1 MKKFS
6 RRSIRNRILLGIL
19 SVPALSVV
27 IFVVWSLDFI
37 DKTALKQAQEKV
49 ELDLNSGRVIYNE
62 ELQSLCDL
70 VLYQAMRPSIV
81 SGITGRKRADLKV
94 QLDEMVHLESTDI
107 LVATDSKGVV
117 VARAGKLDFCDDDLS
132 TDKLISKAL
141 KGARVAATDL
151 LSLERLAH
159 EGSELAERARIK
171 IVPTPRAKL
180 AKRPEYLDGGMV
192 LAAAQPVTDRG
203 KVVGALYAAKLLNRN
218 FAIVDKTRDTVYRD
232 RLYKG
237 RMVGTATIF
246 QGETRISTNVK
257 RSNGTRAIGTCI
269 SAEVGEACLD
279 KGQRWIGRAFVV
291 NDWYITAYEPIY
303 DIDKNTIG
311 VLYVGTLESPYVGLK
326 QDLFGQIALFII
338 GITPFG
344 VLISIFVS
352 KKIVRPIK
360 ELAGASE
367 KIAEGDYTKR
377 AIIESEDE
385 IGMLASSF
393 NRMAESVQTK
403 TDALNEAQRS
413 LYDYSKNLE
422 RLVEERTQRLLAT
435 EMRYA
440 NLFEIANDA
449 FFTIDK
455 DCIFTSINDYGASL
469 AGYPKEEILGRM
481 TLLGIVHGDDQAR
494 IRSMIDRVFAGRTST
509 VGISFRIIDKTGKEK
524 IVEMNISVLKG
535 SATDTEILGIA
546 RDVTERRR
554 LEEEVARTRDELQVL
569 FNSITDGINV
579 VDRNYSIIKANA
591 GMAKQRGIPVGN
603 MIGRKCYKVFHDRDG
618 RCKRCLVEET
628 FRTGDPA
635 FETRERTRTDGTT
648 ITVDVFTF
656 PIFNNDN
663 QVIQAVE
670 YSRDVTEGKQLEKH
684 LFQVTKMES
693 IGVLAGGIAHDFN
706 NLLSGILGYA
716 SLFKVK
722 LDEGNP
728 LFKYAD
734 TIEQSALKAARLTQ
748 QLLTFSRGGE
758 SHRETTNV
766 NRIAEETS
774 QLLERTLDKNIIIRK
789 KLNSDT
795 WPIEADPSQIEQVLL
810 NICIN
815 ARDAMPSGGILA
827 IKTEN
832 VLIPCDHQAA
842 CLLAAVDGK
851 YVKISISDT
860 GLGIDKGIQDK
871 IFDPFFTTKDKTKG
885 TGLGLSVVYGV
896 VKNHEGCIHVES
908 EVLKGTTFDIYLPA
922 SEKELTD
929 NSIDA
934 APNEFV
940 RGDETILLIDDEQII
955 RELGK
960 EILENSGYK
969 VMLASDGIEAL
980 TLYENLK
987 KEIALVILDMIMPRL
1002 GGIETFDR
1010 LRLMNPAVKV
1020 IVSSGYSADG
1030 HYQAVLRNGARGFI
1044 QKPYKIRDLTK
1055 IVRQVLDQ
1063 E

>member
-1 MKKFS
+1 MTKFS
-6 RRSIRNRILLGIL
+6 SKSIRNRILLGIL
-19 SVPALSVV
+19 SVPALSVI
-27 IFVVWSLDFI
+27 IFIVWSLDFI

-49 ELDLNSGRVIYNE
+49 ELDLNSGRVIYTE
-62 ELQSLCDL
+62 ELESLCDL

-81 SGITGRKRADLKV
+81 SGIISEDRKRLKA
-94 QLDEMVHLESTDI
+94 QLNELKRLESTDI
-107 LVATDSKGVV
+107 LLATDNRGVV
-117 VARAGKLDFCDDDLS
+117 IARAGESDICGDDLS
-132 TDKLISKAL
+132 RDRLVSKAL
-141 KGARVAATDL
+141 RGMRVVATDL
-151 LSLERLAH
+151 LSLERLAR
-159 EGSELAERARIK
+159 EGPELAERAHIRI
-171 IVPTPRAKL
+171 ISTPRAKP
-180 AKRPEYLDGGMV
+180 AKRPEYLDNGMV
-192 LAAAQPVTDRG
+192 LAAAQPIMEHGR
-203 KVVGALYAAKLLNRN
+203 VVGIVYAAKLLNRN

-246 QGETRISTNVK
+246 QGEVRISTNVK
-257 RSNGTRAIGTCI
+257 RSDGTRAMGTCI
-269 SAEVGEACLD
+269 SAEVGEACLE
-279 KGQRWIGRAFVV
+279 KGKRWIGRAFVV

-303 DIDKNTIG
+303 DIDRNIIG

-326 QDLFGQIALFII
+326 QDLFAQIALFII

-344 VLISIFVS
+344 VVISIFVS

-367 KIAEGDYTKR
+367 KLAEGDYTRR

-403 TDALNEAQRS
+403 TEALNDAQRS

-422 RLVEERTQRLLAT
+422 RLVEERTQKLLAT

-449 FFTIDK
+449 FFTIDR
-455 DCIFTSINDYGASL
+455 DCIFTSINDYGANLS
-469 AGYPKEEILGRM
+469 GYSKEEILGKM
-481 TLLGIVHGDDQAR
+481 TLPGIVHEGDQVR
-494 IRSMIDRVFAGRTST
+494 IRSMIERVFAGQTPT
-509 VGISFRIIDKTGKEK
+509 VGISFRIIDKTGQEK

-535 SATDTEILGIA
+535 SATETEILGIA
-546 RDVTERRR
+546 RDVTERRK

-579 VDRNYSIIKANA
+579 VDQNYAIIKANA
-591 GMAKQRGIPVGN
+591 GMAKQRGIPVEN
-603 MIGRKCYKVFHDRDG
+603 MIGRKCYEVFHSRG
-618 RCKRCLVEET
+618 ERCESCLVEKT
-628 FRTGDPA
+628 FRTGRPA
-635 FETRERTRTDGTT
+635 FETRERVRTDGTI

-670 YSRDVTEGKQLEKH
+670 YSRDVTEGKHLEKH

-716 SLFKVK
+716 SLLKVK
-722 LDEGNP
+722 LEEGNP

-758 SHRETTNV
+758 SHRETTSI
-766 NRIAEETS
+766 NRIAEETI

-789 KLNSDT
+789 RLNADT
-795 WPIEADPSQIEQVLL
+795 WPVEADPSQIEQVLL

-815 ARDAMPSGGILA
+815 ARDAMPSGGMLA

-832 VLIPCDHQAA
+832 ILITDDYQAA
-842 CLLAAVDGK
+842 YLAAAKGK
-851 YVKISISDT
+851 YVRISISDT
-860 GLGIDKGIQDK
+860 GLGIDKSILDK

-896 VKNHEGCIHVES
+896 VKNHEGYIHVDS

-922 SEKELTD
+922 SDKKLAAIYVDAVPKE
-929 NSIDA
+929 S
-934 APNEFV
+934 V
-940 RGDETILLIDDEQII
+940 RGNETILLIDDEQMI

-960 EILENSGYK
+960 EILANNGYK
-969 VMLASDGIEAL
+969 TILACDGIEAL
-980 TLYENLK
+980 TLFDNHK
-987 KEIALVILDMIMPRL
+987 DEIDLVILDMIMPRL

-1010 LRLMNPAVKV
+1010 LKIMNPAVKV

-1030 HYQAVLRNGARGFI
+1030 HYQAVFQNGAKGFI
-1044 QKPYKIRDLTK
+1044 QKPYKIGELTK